1 MTSND
6 DGGVKAMDLELVA
19 DAGAKPALVHK
30 DKKAEAR
37 WNQLPWVEKY
47 RPDRYDK

>member
-6 DGGVKAMDLELVA
+6 SGGVKDMDV
-19 DAGAKPALVHK
+19 DRPKHK
-30 DKKAEAR
+30 DSKAEER

-47 RPDRYDK
+47 RPNK